1 MSELKR
7 YTVSEIAEMR
17 GVSERAIYK
26 QIKTHSKE
34 LEGHIEK
41 IKGKQWLDEYA
52 VKLLEEAS
60 SNSAPVVVE
69 DASKR
74 ELEELR
80 AELEK
85 IKAEREAENK
95 QFRELAMNMGKLV
108 EEHNKNAT
116 LIAESKLYIEQRDN
130 IQKEL
135 DEMKLK
141 YEEVEHEVESF
152 KKTWFGLYRK
162 E

>member
-1 MSELKR
+1 MAESKF
-7 YTVSEIAEMR
+7 YSVAEIAAMR

-41 IKGKQWLDEYA
+41 IKGKQWLDEEA
-52 VKLLEEAS
+52 VRLLGEAS

-69 DASKR
+69 DASKQ

-80 AELEK
+80 AELER
-85 IKAEREAENK
+85 IKAEREIENI

-116 LIAESKLYIEQRDN
+116 LIAESKLYIEQRDSA
-130 IQKEL
+130 QKEL
-135 DEMKLK
+135 EHMKQK
-141 YEEVEHEVESF
+141 CEEAEREVQRF
-152 KKTWFGLYRK
+152 KKTWFGWYRK